1 MKKFFTTFFI
11 ILIAGGLF
19 LGLIS
24 YVNNRLNL
32 IKNQLEIENEKNFST
47 MQDTFQTKIENLEE
61 TVETLKKINS
71 TDKEL
76 LKKYSKIY
84 FLNENYFP
92 VSLSDISKEYRS
104 VKSTNFQI
112 HTGVLPYL
120 EKMINDNN
128 LENLT
133 LKPLSAYRSFITQ
146 TNLKASYKM
155 IFGTGANKFSADQ
168 GFSEHQLGTVI
179 DFSTVKLN
187 GELNGFDKTPEYKW
201 LLANAYKYGFV
212 ISYPEG
218 NTYYKFEP
226 WHWRF
231 VGIVLA
237 TKLHNDGLYFSDLD
251 QRAIDSYLP
260 NIFD

>member
-1 MKKFFTTFFI
+1 MKKLFTILLAVLI
-11 ILIAGGLF
+11 IGVFSYGLMKYIDYRF
-19 LGLIS
+19 NSIE
-24 YVNNRLNL
+24 
-32 IKNQLEIENEKNFST
+32 NQLEIENNKNFSVI
-47 MQDTFQTKIENLEE
+47 QDTFQTKIENLEE
-61 TVETLKKINS
+61 MVDTLKKINS

-104 VKSTNFQI
+104 IKSTNFQI
-112 HTGVLPYL
+112 HSGVLPYL
-120 EKMINDNN
+120 EKVINDSN

-168 GFSEHQLGTVI
+168 GFSEHQLGTVV
-179 DFSTVKLN
+179 DFSTIKLN
-187 GELNGFDKTPEYKW
+187 GELEGFDKTPEYKW

-237 TKLHNDGLYFSDLD
+237 TKLHDDNLYFSDLD
-251 QRAIDSYLP
+251 QRTIDSYLP
-260 NIFD
+260 NIFN